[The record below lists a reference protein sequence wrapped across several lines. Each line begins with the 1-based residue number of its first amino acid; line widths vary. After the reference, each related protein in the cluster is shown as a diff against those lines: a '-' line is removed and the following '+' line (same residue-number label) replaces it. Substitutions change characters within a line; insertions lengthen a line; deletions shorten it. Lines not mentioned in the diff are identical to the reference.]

1 MNKFEK
7 NVQSKNNDV
16 IDAGLAF
23 IVGFVALAVIYIIPQ
38 IFAIVAG

>member
-1 MNKFEK
+1 MNKFQK

-23 IVGFVALAVIYIIPQ
+23 VVGFVGLAVIYIIAQ
-38 IFAIVAG
+38 VFAIVAG

>member
-1 MNKFEK
+1 MNKFQK

-23 IVGFVALAVIYIIPQ
+23 VVGFVSLAVIYIIAQ
-38 IFAIVAG
+38 VFAIVAG